1 MAAAEPAGMVS
12 ERARATSPFLAM
24 DVLEKANAMDDV
36 VHLEVGEPD
45 FEPPEYVV
53 DAAVEAMRS
62 GDTGYTAAGGKP
74 ALRRAIADY
83 YDRTYGVD
91 IAPER
96 VFVTPGSS
104 PGLLLACLAVL
115 DPADEALL
123 TDPHYA
129 CYPNFVRQ
137 TGAQIGTVPLDP
149 ADGFTPRFDAFA
161 RALER
166 EPEMLLLNSP
176 ANPTGSVLEGDTLAE
191 LVDLAAPETTV
202 VADEIYHGLDY
213 ETEAHSVLEYTD
225 DAFVTDGLSK
235 RFGMTGWRLGWVVV
249 PEGYVDAATRLAQN
263 LFICA
268 PSFVQDAARV
278 AVERGD
284 DHVERVRERF
294 RERRDYLLD
303 AVEQWGLGLDY
314 TPGGAY
320 YLLIDVSDLPGDAF
334 DAADLFLEEA
344 GVALTPGPDFGPG
357 AEQYLRVSYANSREN
372 LERAHERIS
381 DLLASAPDA

>member
-1 MAAAEPAGMVS
+1 MVS
-12 ERARATSPFLAM
+12 QRAEATSPFLAM
-24 DVLEKANAMDDV
+24 DVLEKANRMDDV

-45 FEPPEYVV
+45 FEPPEYVI
-53 DAAVEAMRS
+53 DAAVDSLRS

-91 IAPER
+91 VAPER
-96 VFVTPGSS
+96 VLVTPGSS

-115 DPADEALL
+115 DPGDRALL

-137 TGAQIGTVPLDP
+137 TGADVATVGLDP
-149 ADGFTPRFDAFA
+149 ADGFTPRLDAFA

-166 EPEMLLLNSP
+166 EPELLLLNSP

-191 LVDLAAPETTV
+191 LVELAAPETTV

-268 PSFVQDAARV
+268 PSFVQDAAV
-278 AVERGD
+278 AAVERGD
-284 DHVERVRERF
+284 DHVAAVRERF
-294 RERRDYLLD
+294 RERRDFLLET
-303 AVEQWGLGLDY
+303 VEQWGLSLEY

-334 DAADLFLEEA
+334 DVADLLLEEA
-344 GVALTPGPDFGPG
+344 GVALTPGVDFGPG
-357 AEQYLRVSYANSREN
+357 AEEYLRVSYANSMEN
-372 LERAHERIS
+372 LQRARERVSA
-381 DLLASAPDA
+381 LLAAYPEL